1 MEIQNNQLVF
11 LTVIVIFLNLFN
23 INGVSLFLLA
33 LVVYEWIEFKITI
46 NKIERIKLAA
56 FFKNKRALI
65 GENVEFVINIS
76 NSKKGMKFTV
86 SIPELAIS
94 KMNVI
99 TKSSATKISFYHSY
113 HTRGKK
119 IINKVFLN
127 YSSPFFKVIKKFDIK
142 EEIFILPNF
151 EFVRFNKEKILEL
164 IPNLSSYL
172 RLLEDPT
179 HIIGIREYNNDPVK
193 KIHWKLSAKFDKLL
207 VKNYEFSSQGKLFVA
222 LFLNLHPEI
231 FSKKAW
237 LPILKKYTEDVI
249 AGIAGVIKEAIEKNI
264 PTRLLVDTKDGIKSV
279 FSKDWIDHFDLLAQ
293 AYGSTEV
300 YNYEVYEKIEN
311 EIGYNDTLLIVSMYL
326 TENDIPYILRL
337 REKCSKIIVLILPYG
352 FRKYSTKKF
361 KTYLN
366 IPPDII
372 ELQKKALILREN
384 DIFVEVYS
392 ENTAF
397 QEGIELVN

>member
-1 MEIQNNQLVF
+1 MEIQNNRLIF
-11 LTVIVIFLNLFN
+11 LTVIVIFLNFFN
-23 INGVSLFLLA
+23 ISGVSLFLLA
-33 LVVYEWIEFKITI
+33 LVVYEWVEFKITI
-46 NKIERIKLAA
+46 NRIDRIKLDA

-76 NSKKGMKFTV
+76 NSKKGMNFTV
-86 SIPELAIS
+86 SIPMLAIN
-94 KMNVI
+94 KKNVI
-99 TKSSATKISFYHSY
+99 TEPNSTKISFYHSF

-119 IINKVFLN
+119 IINSIFLN
-127 YSSPFFKVIKKFDIK
+127 YNSPFFKAIKKFELK
-142 EEIFILPNF
+142 EEIFILPDF
-151 EFVRFNKEKILEL
+151 EFVKFNKEKILEL

-179 HIIGIREYNNDPVK
+179 HIIGVREYNNDPVK

-237 LPILKKYTEDVI
+237 FPILKKYTEDVI
-249 AGIAGVIKEAIEKNI
+249 TGIAGIIKEADEKNI
-264 PTRLLVDTKDGIKSV
+264 PTRLLVDTKDGVKSV
-279 FSKDWIDHFDLLAQ
+279 FSRDWIDHFDLLAQ
-293 AYGSTEV
+293 SYGSTEI

-311 EIGYNDTLLIVSMYL
+311 EISYNDTLLIFSMYL
-326 TENDIPYILRL
+326 TEKDIPYILRL

-352 FRKYSTKKF
+352 FRKYNTKKF
-361 KTYLN
+361 KTYLS

-372 ELQKKALILREN
+372 ELQKKAVILREN